1 PGDAADTILSDPAY
15 PFTLLTGTSL
25 YHCGTL
31 STYAEGPL
39 AVRPRAWIEI
49 NPLDAERLGIEGRDN
64 VVVRS
69 HHGGITVEARLNAAV
84 PERILFASDHFRD
97 AVINKLTQN
106 TSLCQVTIEKK
117 Q

>member
-1 PGDAADTILSDPAY
+1 MTRYCKLPGVQVFIFRISAIT
-15 PFTLLTGTSL
+15 
-25 YHCGTL
+25 
-31 STYAEGPL
+31 
-39 AVRPRAWIEI
+39 RAWIEI
-49 NPLDAERLGIEGRDN
+49 NPLDAERLGIEGRDS

-69 HHGGITVEARLNAAV
+69 PHGGITVEARLNSAI